1 MLASNVRL
9 ISHWSES
16 RGVYDDIC
24 YLRQAHLF
32 QRFGW
37 HGLDTSLAHETDG
50 YLAAKLRSIDFP
62 NWNEPTR
69 APCHMQTADG
79 SKWVM
84 TPPPGTG
91 FVLALFPEGFQVVPL
106 YVAANVIIA
115 GFALYGLW
123 RARERV
129 SLTLAAVFG
138 ALSIYFMI
146 NPTKASYSMA
156 PTMIVCALTGLF
168 TARLFL
174 DESGRRL
181 LMVAAVGVLLGLS
194 ASFRIANVFLSAGY
208 FLFFGLSF
216 LTWRTRETFLSGLT
230 LGLAFLVGLL
240 PVFAANLVNSGNP
253 LVSAYGGPDTA
264 PPSSGS
270 RRTAGLSARHAV
282 SVDRDRRCRDRA
294 VVAFR
299 KPFRCQETCT
309 AGRRQSRT
317 ESGVLCDT
325 SGVHAVLHHAYPDA
339 VVVDAVVCPAA
350 SAGRGARGCIDPAR
364 AGQSGSA
371 AAMTSAQPRIAVLV
385 PCYNEEAAVATVVAD
400 FRKALPAAEIYV
412 YDNNSRDGTAAVARE
427 AGAIVRSER
436 RQGKG
441 HVVRR
446 MFADVEADI
455 YVLVDGDA
463 TYDAPSAPRMIDK
476 LLDEHLDM
484 VVGFRIDQSQAAYR
498 LGHRTG
504 NRMLTDFLSS
514 TFGQEFKDILSGY
527 RVFSRRF
534 VKSFPVLSDGFEI
547 ETELAVYALE
557 LSLPVAEVE
566 TPYYARPEG
575 SFSKLNTWRDGFRI
589 FGTMLKL
596 YRSERPLR
604 FFTVIG
610 ILLALAAIILAIPIV
625 VTFIETGL
633 VPRLP
638 TAVLSMG
645 LTIVAILS
653 VSSGIVLDTVTRGRR
668 EMKMLAYLSQ
678 PAPKRT

>member
-1 MLASNVRL
+1 
-9 ISHWSES
+9 
-16 RGVYDDIC
+16 
-24 YLRQAHLF
+24 
-32 QRFGW
+32 
-37 HGLDTSLAHETDG
+37 
-50 YLAAKLRSIDFP
+50 
-62 NWNEPTR
+62 
-69 APCHMQTADG
+69 
-79 SKWVM
+79 
-84 TPPPGTG
+84 
-91 FVLALFPEGFQVVPL
+91 
-106 YVAANVIIA
+106 
-115 GFALYGLW
+115 
-123 RARERV
+123 
-129 SLTLAAVFG
+129 
-138 ALSIYFMI
+138 
-146 NPTKASYSMA
+146 
-156 PTMIVCALTGLF
+156 
-168 TARLFL
+168 
-174 DESGRRL
+174 
-181 LMVAAVGVLLGLS
+181 
-194 ASFRIANVFLSAGY
+194 
-208 FLFFGLSF
+208 
-216 LTWRTRETFLSGLT
+216 
-230 LGLAFLVGLL
+230 
-240 PVFAANLVNSGNP
+240 
-253 LVSAYGGPDTA
+253 
-264 PPSSGS
+264 
-270 RRTAGLSARHAV
+270 
-282 SVDRDRRCRDRA
+282 
-294 VVAFR
+294 
-299 KPFRCQETCT
+299 
-309 AGRRQSRT
+309 
-317 ESGVLCDT
+317 
-325 SGVHAVLHHAYPDA
+325 
-339 VVVDAVVCPAA
+339 
-350 SAGRGARGCIDPAR
+350 
-364 AGQSGSA
+364 
-371 AAMTSAQPRIAVLV
+371 MTSAQPRIAVLV

-412 YDNNSRDGTAAVARE
+412 YDNNSRDSTAAVAHE

-476 LLDEHLDM
+476 LLEEHLDM
-484 VVGFRIDQSQAAYR
+484 VVGLRIDQSQAAYR

-504 NRMLTDFLSS
+504 NRMLTGFLSS
-514 TFGQEFKDILSGY
+514 TFGHAFKDILSGY

-589 FGTMLKL
+589 LGTMLKL

-610 ILLALAAIILAIPIV
+610 ILLALAAIILAVPIV

-645 LTIVAILS
+645 LTIVAMLS
-653 VSSGIVLDTVTRGRR
+653 VSSGLVLDTVTRGRR